1 MTFGQ
6 QSGPPAGARQ
16 IEALLERVKAAGY
29 SDFREARH
37 PLNLTQ
43 RQAAGRFT
51 RDEAD
56 ELLVR
61 LERAENVVVARPI
74 MDASTAA
81 TSKLL
86 GTLPAES
93 LAFELERRGWIVIAP

>member
-1 MTFGQ
+1 MAFGQ

-16 IEALLERVKAAGY
+16 VEELLQRVKEVGY

-37 PLNLTQ
+37 PLGLTQ

-51 RDEAD
+51 RDEVD
-56 ELLVR
+56 ELIER
-61 LERAENVVVARPI
+61 LERPGVSSPGRAVV
-74 MDASTAA
+74 DATNAA
-81 TSKLL
+81 TKKLL
-86 GTLPAES
+86 GTFQAEQ